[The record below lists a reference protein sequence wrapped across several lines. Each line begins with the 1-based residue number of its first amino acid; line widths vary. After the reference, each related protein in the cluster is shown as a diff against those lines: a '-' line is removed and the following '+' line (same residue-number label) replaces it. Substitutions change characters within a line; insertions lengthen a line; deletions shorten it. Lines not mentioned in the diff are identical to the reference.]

1 MGRVFARSVAAIAL
15 LGLAAGAAPLSTTRS
30 AASQEAADQGP
41 QAGPQVPPM
50 AAVPAAVAARAPKIA
65 SYSIDARLDPS
76 TRLLTGDQLLV
87 WRNASPAP
95 TTTLRFH
102 LYYNAWRNSH
112 STWMR
117 ERRLGGDRSLHDR
130 PEADWG
136 WIDLGQ
142 VAVARDGGAPVD
154 HTSRLR
160 FIAPDDGNSDDRT
173 VVELPLDRP
182 VEPGETLTVRMAWSS
197 RVPRTFARTGVTGD
211 NYFLAHWFPKIG
223 VLEPGGWNCHQFHA
237 TTEFFADFGS
247 YDVRLT
253 VPAGWTVGATGT
265 ARPTRDGPGGTTVH
279 HYVQDDVHDFAW
291 TTSPDYLDLSDT
303 FTHPT
308 LPPVTMR
315 LLLQPEHR
323 GQAARHFEATRAALR
338 HYGEW
343 LGPYPYG
350 HITIVDPP
358 WRSRAAGMEYPT
370 LFTAGTNWLAP
381 PAGGEPESVIIH
393 EAGHQFIHGIVA
405 SNEFEHA
412 WLDEGLNT
420 YLHHRVL
427 AQSFAPVHAV
437 KRYFGGFIPW
447 VFRDLT
453 LSRDTAT
460 AARASFR
467 AMPPRD
473 VQATPSWQYWPG
485 DYAAASYDK
494 PVLWM
499 HTLERML
506 GWETMQRLLAVYFTR
521 WSYRH
526 PRPEDFFDV
535 VREVSGR
542 DLTWFFDEVHRRPGT
557 FDYGIDVLRSE
568 QTAVRGYV
576 GDGAARTFAADL
588 AASPAYHTT
597 VVVRRLGSAV
607 FPVDVRVVLENGEEI
622 RWRWDGRDTWKQFEM
637 DHASR
642 ARRADVDPDQ
652 VLLLDVN
659 TTNDS
664 AAIDPPGPR
673 AARSWSLVWLVWL
686 QDHLLSRGFFV

>member
-1 MGRVFARSVAAIAL
+1 VFARSVAAIAL
-15 LGLAAGAAPLSTTRS
+15 LGLAAGAAPAAGARS
-30 AASQEAADQGP
+30 AATRGAADQEP
-41 QAGPQVPPM
+41 QAGPQAPT
-50 AAVPAAVAARAPKIA
+50 AAAAPTAPAPRAPRIA

-76 TRLLTGDQLLV
+76 TRLLTGDQLV
-87 WRNASPAP
+87 TWRNPSATAA
-95 TTTLRFH
+95 TALRFH
-102 LYYNAWRNSH
+102 LYYNAWRNSR

-117 ERRLGGDRSLHDR
+117 ERRLGGDLSLEHR
-130 PEADWG
+130 PQADWG

-142 VAVARDGGAPVD
+142 VAVGRDGGAPADV
-154 HTSRLR
+154 TARLR
-160 FIAPDDGNSDDRT
+160 FVAPDDGNPHDRT
-173 VVELPLDRP
+173 VVEIPLERP

-197 RVPRTFARTGVTGD
+197 RVPRTFARTGVTGN
-211 NYFLAHWFPKIG
+211 NYFLAQWFPKIG
-223 VLEPGGWNCHQFHA
+223 VFGDSGWTCHQFHT

-253 VPAGWTVGATGT
+253 VPAGWTVGATGV
-265 ARPTRDGPGGTTVH
+265 ARPTRDGPGRTTVH

-308 LPPVTMR
+308 LPPVRMR

-350 HITIVDPP
+350 HITIVDPV
-358 WRSRAAGMEYPT
+358 WRSRTAGMEYPT

-393 EAGHQFIHGIVA
+393 EAGHQFLYGIVA
-405 SNEFEHA
+405 NNEVEHA

-420 YLHHRVL
+420 YLHTRVL
-427 AQSFAPVHAV
+427 AQSFAPVHVV

-453 LSRDTAT
+453 LSRDSEAV
-460 AARASFR
+460 ARASFR
-467 AMPPRD
+467 AVAPRD
-473 VQATPSWQYWPG
+473 VQATPSWRYWPG
-485 DYAAASYDK
+485 DYAAASYEK

-506 GWETMQRLLAVYFTR
+506 GWETMQRLLSTYFTR
-521 WSYRH
+521 WAYRH
-526 PRPEDFFDV
+526 PEPDDFFEV

-542 DLTWFFDEVHRRPGT
+542 DLTWFFDEVHRRAST
-557 FDYGIDVLRSE
+557 FDYGIDLLRSE
-568 QTAVRGYV
+568 PADVRGYV
-576 GDGAARTFAADL
+576 GDGAARTFAAGD
-588 AASPAYHTT
+588 ADSPGYHTT
-597 VVVRRLGSAV
+597 VVVRRLGSAA
-607 FPVDVRVVLENGEEI
+607 FPVDVRVLLENGEEI
-622 RWRWDGRDTWKQFEM
+622 RWHWDGREPWKQFEV

-642 ARRADVDPDQ
+642 ARRADVDPDH

-659 TTNDS
+659 TLNNS

-673 AARSWSLVWLVWL
+673 AARRWSLVWLVWL
-686 QDHLLSRGFFV
+686 QDHLLTRGFFV